1 MKFESKSVLTP
12 LEAAHHLG
20 ITSELLFQY
29 TKPNF
34 GKSRDL
40 RPLETVEQDG
50 QTRFSLSELDT
61 FNSML
66 GEQWCDSTANRPPIP
81 PAILNHLRAESQN
94 QCSRCGSGIGVE
106 TAHIRPWAISKS
118 HHPHNLIRLCS
129 ACHREHDVQHSLT
142 TEELKEIKERLIA
155 RTRANLMDRMQQSC
169 KHLRSPRASPDFV
182 GRENEL
188 KELVNALRLGRSAVV
203 YGVGGIGKSE
213 LLLQAISRCDTGRP
227 VLWCNIEQYSTV
239 ADVVSA
245 LRTAIAVNGQACS
258 HTDLPS
264 RLDAT
269 HTCVVFDG
277 IEQASLDDL
286 DEFEDTVYDLFH
298 ATIDTQFVSTSQVLL
313 HRLPADIKLN
323 LGGLSDS
330 ASQSLLSRFCP
341 SVRNATSGSTNELL
355 GFCDGHALTIKISGA
370 LTEHY
375 GSAAAAMNA
384 IHRRGAKFVNLPG
397 RKRNNRQTSLE
408 LCLQTAYQAQAE
420 SSRKL
425 LWALA
430 QAPAGIWTTFFEHE
444 WLDLDDTAEALA
456 SLRKWHLV
464 EMVFVENRDTRT
476 RLLTPVRRFVI
487 ECGREENTKSFEH
500 ITGQVVLHLAI
511 MVAVLE
517 LKYDTPEE
525 TSYAV
530 QRFGDE
536 LPNLLHVLELAQEQH
551 EDDELVTSALAIVQS
566 LMRYY
571 FVLNLPEQGAQVML
585 VATDLAFHT
594 QRIRTAS
601 GLMMQSL
608 GLVLRTKDETLLT
621 KCMEIVNKIEKSS
634 EHPEVLADVAMCQ
647 AMAAQAVHDFQ
658 EAEQFS
664 RKALKGYQ
672 KSLMSLK
679 DGADEDGSLK
689 TKRNDLHNN
698 CSNALGILGYS
709 LLSQQKYVESS
720 KAYRH
725 SIKNERGGSIGVNRG
740 QSLHQI
746 GNCESNLGNHAAAA
760 RLYIE
765 AAKVFHLVGM
775 QEYLSNACGEL
786 GYTLLDFDFS
796 EARDH
801 LDDNLIDHLLVD
813 LSNNAAHVF
822 DSARP
827 LNHQQCIEMIRKL
840 FGTVILLSLTG
851 YGAKLGV
858 FCIKFS
864 NETIADIARQIKS
877 GSRSSDEL
885 FPIMVAD
892 FSMRLGILIA
902 ECENELGT
910 KGDVEQD
917 TLGNVLRT
925 VCEAND
931 WVQINMRVLDW
942 TAVYFTRRLKFSG
955 IDAARIEEF
964 ARNYREDV
972 EDYLDLAR

>member
-1 MKFESKSVLTP
+1 MKFEDESLLTP

-29 TKPNF
+29 TKRSF
-34 GKSRDL
+34 GKSRDI

-50 QTRFSLSELDT
+50 QTRFSLSELDS
-61 FNSML
+61 FDSML
-66 GEQWCDSTANRPPIP
+66 GEQWCDPTEDRPSIP
-81 PAILNHLRAESQN
+81 SAILNHLRAESQN
-94 QCSRCGSGIGVE
+94 ECARCGSGVGVD
-106 TAHIRPWAISKS
+106 TAHICPWKISRS
-118 HHPHNLIRLCS
+118 HHPHNLIRICS
-129 ACHREHDVQHSLT
+129 ACHREHDSQNSLST
-142 TEELKEIKERLIA
+142 AELQKIKDRLITQ
-155 RTRANLMDRMQQSC
+155 TRANLMDRMQQSC

-188 KELVNALRLGRSAVV
+188 KELVNALRSGRSAVV

-245 LRTAIAVNGQACS
+245 LRTAIAINGQACS
-258 HTDLPS
+258 RTDLPS
-264 RLDAT
+264 RLDAA

-286 DEFEDTVYDLFH
+286 DEFEDTVNNLFH
-298 ATIDTQFVSTSQVLL
+298 ATTDTQFVSTSQVLL
-313 HRLPADIKLN
+313 HRLPAEIQLK
-323 LGGLSDS
+323 LGGLAES
-330 ASQSLLSRFCP
+330 ASRSLLRRFCP
-341 SVRNATSGSTNELL
+341 SVWDAASGDTDELL
-355 GFCDGHALTIKISGA
+355 DFCDGHALTIKLSGA

-384 IHRRGAKFVNLPG
+384 IRRRGAKSVNLPG

-430 QAPAGIWTTFFEHE
+430 QAPAGIWTTFFDHD
-444 WLDLDDTAEALA
+444 WFDLDDTAEALA

-464 EMVFVENRDTRT
+464 ELVFVENRDTRT

-487 ECGREENTKSFEH
+487 ECGREENQKSFEH
-500 ITGQVVLHLAI
+500 ITGQVVLHLAM

-536 LPNLLHVLELAQEQH
+536 LPNLLHVLELAQERH
-551 EDDELVTSALAIVQS
+551 EDDKLVTSALAIVQS

-571 FVLNLPEQGAQVML
+571 FVLNLPEQGAQVMF

-594 QRIRTAS
+594 QRIKTAS

-608 GLVLRTKDETLLT
+608 GLVLRTKDEELLT
-621 KCMEIVNKIEKSS
+621 KGMEIINKIEKNS
-634 EHPEVLADVAMCQ
+634 EDPEVLADVAMCQ

-658 EAEQFS
+658 EAEQFA
-664 RKALKGYQ
+664 RKALEGYQ

-679 DGADEDGSLK
+679 DGANEDGSLK

-698 CSNALGILGYS
+698 CSNALGILGFS
-709 LLSQQKYVESS
+709 LLSQQKYVESA

-725 SIKNERGGSIGVNRG
+725 SIKHERGGSIGVNRG

-765 AAKVFHLVGM
+765 AAKIFQLVGM

-786 GYTLLDFDFS
+786 GYTLLDVDFS
-796 EARDH
+796 EVRDH

-822 DSARP
+822 DPARP

-851 YGAKLGV
+851 YGTKLGV
-858 FCIKFS
+858 FCVKCS
-864 NETIADIARQIKS
+864 NETIADIARQINA
-877 GSRSSDEL
+877 GSRSSDEQ

-892 FSMRLGILIA
+892 FSMHLGILIA
-902 ECENELGT
+902 ECENELRT
-910 KGDVEQD
+910 KGDVEHD
-917 TLGNVLRT
+917 TLENVLRT
-925 VCEAND
+925 VCEAHD
-931 WVQINMRVLDW
+931 WAQINMRVLDW

-955 IDAARIEEF
+955 IDAARIGEF
-964 ARNYREDV
+964 AKNYREDV
-972 EDYLDLAR
+972 EDYLDLVR